1 MFYVSLSFQPGY
13 VCSES
18 NEEYNSA
25 SYKSKIN
32 TNSFSSH
39 LDAKIKR
46 GVWTYNFKIK
56 LVGMVR
62 KNKSNPDTMYLR

>member
-1 MFYVSLSFQPGY
+1 MFYVSLSFQLGH
-13 VCSES
+13 VRSES
-18 NEEYNSA
+18 NEEYNS

-32 TNSFSSH
+32 TNSFSLH
-39 LDAKIKR
+39 LDEKIKR
-46 GVWTYNFKIK
+46 GLEFNFKIK